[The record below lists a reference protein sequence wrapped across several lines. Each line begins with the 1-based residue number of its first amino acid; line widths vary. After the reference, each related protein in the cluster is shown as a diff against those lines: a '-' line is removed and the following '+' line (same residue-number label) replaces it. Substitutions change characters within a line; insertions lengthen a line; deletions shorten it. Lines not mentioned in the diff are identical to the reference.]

1 MTEDVSP
8 SPWWSIPQVFVW
20 IVTRSES
27 KVLQAGNLR
36 TAASL
41 LRMTGIRS
49 LSAAEEPL
57 VTLAA
62 APDELV
68 QAWQARRIALYG
80 RARGKGPSRSIPG
93 RGGLCLR
100 DYRGEV
106 CLGDRTLYFDAR
118 PFWSSLS
125 VRADDCRRCWPTP
138 VGQTARTSRRLTAA
152 GRPSDG
158 EVLALIEEKR
168 KAFRAERKRAGRDVL
183 LRAAM
188 NQFGLSRKVVLDIW
202 NSAPRDRKGGRPKK
216 ASPGTDRLIVKRMR

>member
-1 MTEDVSP
+1 MTEDASP
-8 SPWWSIPQVFVW
+8 SPWWSIPQAFVW
-20 IVTRSES
+20 IATRSES
-27 KVLQAGNLR
+27 KVLRAGNLR

-41 LRMTGIRS
+41 LRMTGIRP
-49 LSAAEEPL
+49 LSAPEEPP
-57 VTLAA
+57 VTLAT

-68 QAWQARRIALYG
+68 LAWQARRIALYG

-106 CLGDRTLYFDAR
+106 CLGDRTLYFDTR

-125 VRADDCRRCWPTP
+125 VRADDCRRLWPTP
-138 VGQTARTSRRLTAA
+138 VGQTARTSRPLTAA
-152 GRPSDG
+152 RRPSDG

-168 KAFRAERKRAGRDVL
+168 KALRAERRRAGRDVL

-188 NQFGLSRKVVLDIW
+188 NHFGLSRKVVLDIW

-216 ASPGTDRLIVKRMR
+216 AKTWN

>member
-8 SPWWSIPQVFVW
+8 SPWWSIPQAFVW

-27 KVLQAGNLR
+27 KVLRAGRLR

-41 LRMTGIRS
+41 RRMTGIRS
-49 LSAAEEPL
+49 LSASEEPP

-80 RARGKGPSRSIPG
+80 CEWGKGPSRSIPG
-93 RGGLCLR
+93 RGGIRLR
-100 DYRGEV
+100 DYRGEI
-106 CLGDRTLYFDAR
+106 CLGARTLHFDTR

-125 VRADDCRRCWPTP
+125 VRADDCKRRWPALIN
-138 VGQTARTSRRLTAA
+138 QTAQPLTAA
-152 GRPSDG
+152 RHPSDG

-188 NQFGLSRKVVLDIW
+188 THFGLSRKVALAIW
-202 NSAPRDRKGGRPKK
+202 IKAPGDRKGGRPKK
-216 ASPGTDRLIVKRMR
+216 TKPRD

>member
-1 MTEDVSP
+1 MTEYTSP

-27 KVLQAGNLR
+27 KVLRAGSLR

-41 LRMTGIRS
+41 RQMTGIRP
-49 LSAAEEPL
+49 LSVPEEPP

-68 QAWQARRIALYG
+68 RAWQARRIALYG
-80 RARGKGPSRSIPG
+80 REWGKGPSRSIAA
-93 RGGLCLR
+93 RAGLRLR
-100 DYRGEV
+100 DYRSEI
-106 CLGDRTLYFDAR
+106 CLGDRTLHFDIH

-125 VRADDCRRCWPTP
+125 VRADACRRCWPTP
-138 VGQTARTSRRLTAA
+138 LDQTARTSRPSRAA
-152 GRPSDG
+152 RRPSDA

-168 KAFRAERKRAGRDVL
+168 KAFRAEQKRAGRDVL

-188 NQFGLSRKVVLDIW
+188 NHFGLSRKVALDIW
-202 NSAPRDRKGGRPKK
+202 NSASRDRKGGRPKK
-216 ASPGTDRLIVKRMR
+216 AKPRTDRPIVKRVR